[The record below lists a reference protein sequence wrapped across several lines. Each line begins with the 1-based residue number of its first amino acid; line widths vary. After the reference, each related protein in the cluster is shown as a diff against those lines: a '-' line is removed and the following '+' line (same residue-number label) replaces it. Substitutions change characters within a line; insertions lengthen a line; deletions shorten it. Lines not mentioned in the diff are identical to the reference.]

1 MDAVSEHYLSTA
13 RRVER
18 HMVNL
23 NLYGCDFLR
32 CYSCMLVRF
41 IGTASNVLDC
51 TLRSFMEMNHVG
63 QNLTLAIH
71 HPGPPGWWG
80 AKNGSKK
87 IFKSYDFDSMDKMVI
102 FGRSHVLVS
111 SSLLWMFFKALAFF
125 GRRNLPLHTKSE
137 NAGRAEVP
145 MDTVLL
151 PSSRH
156 TLAKLRRDGAGGT
169 NEEGDLQYYR
179 DLNKSE
185 LPSSKRGEVDSYGD
199 DAAAGPFPFSSS
211 NSASGSAV
219 TQELLFCGIR
229 GVTWP
234 RRLAVLSKRKFARHC
249 AFRRKTEQALSF
261 FYLTGEVQQVAEEK
275 RGAITRS
282 MAKKMEKKM
291 AWEELLLRRKKYK
304 AEKGCVCV
312 AE

>member
-1 MDAVSEHYLSTA
+1 MDAASEHYLSTA
-13 RRVER
+13 RSVER

-23 NLYGCDFLR
+23 NLCGCDFLR

-41 IGTASNVLDC
+41 MGTASNVLDC

-63 QNLTLAIH
+63 QNLTLTIH

-137 NAGRAEVP
+137 MAGRAEVP

-169 NEEGDLQYYR
+169 NDEGDLQYYR

-185 LPSSKRGEVDSYGD
+185 LPSRKRGKGRLLDMAVDSYGG
-199 DAAAGPFPFSSS
+199 DAAAGSYPFLSSD
-211 NSASGSAV
+211 SASGSAV

-229 GVTWP
+229 GVTRP

-275 RGAITRS
+275 RGAITR
-282 MAKKMEKKM
+282 
-291 AWEELLLRRKKYK
+291 RKKK
-304 AEKGCVCV
+304 VGLGCVCV